1 MAEPK
6 YREIAA
12 DLESK
17 IRTGQ
22 LAAGQRLPPDAEL
35 GQMYDASR
43 TTVRQA
49 IQFLLTRGVAER
61 EPGGATLVR
70 KNIDAFRTIVNA
82 GTGFS
87 GFEGAAY
94 ASDVQAGNRRPAVT
108 IPRVQIQVASR
119 DIATALGLDEGAAV
133 VIRHQERF
141 IDDDLWSMQTS
152 YYPMTFVEQGASEL
166 LAVKDITEGT
176 RRYLEEA
183 IAVKEIG
190 SHDTMTVR
198 APSPDEAETFRLP
211 PDGRIAVFETR
222 QIGVDAHGLPVRAT
236 ITIYPADRNT
246 FSMKTGALAER
257 ERPEADRQHRISRPA
272 D

>member
-94 ASDVQAGNRRPAVT
+94 ASDVQASNRRPAVT
-108 IPRVQIQVASR
+108 IPRVPDPGSVTGHRHGAGSRRRGRGGHPASR
-119 DIATALGLDEGAAV
+119 AV
-133 VIRHQERF
+133 HRRRPVV
-141 IDDDLWSMQTS
+141 DAD
-152 YYPMTFVEQGASEL
+152 EL
-166 LAVKDITEGT
+166 LPHDLRGT
-176 RRYLEEA
+176 
-183 IAVKEIG
+183 
-190 SHDTMTVR
+190 
-198 APSPDEAETFRLP
+198 
-211 PDGRIAVFETR
+211 GRE
-222 QIGVDAHGLPVRAT
+222 
-236 ITIYPADRNT
+236 
-246 FSMKTGALAER
+246 
-257 ERPEADRQHRISRPA
+257 
-272 D
+272 